1 MKKSLTLKEN
11 REFRRVYTRGK
22 SFVSPILVTYVCKS
36 RHGSHR
42 YGITTA
48 KKIGNAVCRN
58 RARRVIRAAYYE
70 LSPALRDGSF
80 DIVFVARTKTAA
92 AKSTD
97 VKKAMTGHLKQAGLL

>member
-1 MKKSLTLKEN
+1 MCHLFL
-11 REFRRVYTRGK
+11 
-22 SFVSPILVTYVCKS
+22 SPMSVKADTVPTVTVLQQQ
-36 RHGSHR
+36 
-42 YGITTA
+42 
-48 KKIGNAVCRN
+48 KIGNAVCRN